1 MTVCYDKLWK
11 LMNDNKMKKKDLA
24 KAAEITEYSMR
35 KLNSNQPV
43 PMPVMI
49 NLCKVF
55 HCDIGDVMQVIEDI

>member
-11 LMNDNKMKKKDLA
+11 LMNDNKMRKKDLA

-35 KLNSNQPV
+35 KLNGNQPV
-43 PMPVMI
+43 SMSVMI
-49 NLCKVF
+49 NICKVF